1 MDILFKIYLN
11 KDNTKVQLMTKL
23 TVQIVTESSVMDQV
37 IFGIRKL

>member
-1 MDILFKIYLN
+1 MDILFKIYLI